1 MSKGKHQAEERSQ
14 KGEKKKKSHRLYA
27 AVVLILA
34 AAILALGILILFYRQ
49 AIEVSGNGYC
59 TEQDIVNII
68 QEDKYSIN
76 TIYAVVK
83 YAAGYG
89 EKLPCLE
96 SMKVGMKNPWTLKV
110 TVKEKQIV
118 GYVKEG
124 KKYFYFD
131 KNGMVVYES
140 NVLRKGLPSITGVE
154 VRNIQLYETLEC
166 DNAQI
171 FEEILETSKEV
182 KKSNLNPD
190 KIVCEKNQ
198 IYLYIGKVRIN
209 LGNSV
214 SSEQVAQIKP
224 IMEKLGEKEGTL
236 HLENYSEDRTTIT
249 FDIEEISE

>member
-14 KGEKKKKSHRLYA
+14 KGGKKKKSHRLYA

-59 TEQDIVNII
+59 TEQEIVNII

-89 EKLPCLE
+89 DKLPCLE

-171 FEEILETSKEV
+171 FEEILESSKEV

>member
-14 KGEKKKKSHRLYA
+14 KGGKKKKSHRLYA

-34 AAILALGILILFYRQ
+34 AAILVLGILILFYRQ
-49 AIEVSGNGYC
+49 AIEVSGNDYC
-59 TEQDIVNII
+59 TEQEIVNII

>member
-14 KGEKKKKSHRLYA
+14 KGGKKKKSHRLYA

-49 AIEVSGNGYC
+49 AIEVSGNDYC
-59 TEQDIVNII
+59 TEQEIVNII

-76 TIYAVVK
+76 TIYVVVK

>member
-14 KGEKKKKSHRLYA
+14 KGGKKKKSHRLYA

-34 AAILALGILILFYRQ
+34 AAILVLGILILFYRQ
-49 AIEVSGNGYC
+49 AIEVSGNDYC
-59 TEQDIVNII
+59 TEQEIVNII

-76 TIYAVVK
+76 TIYVVVK